1 MFGVGFRCSSLLKEK
16 SLAYGDEWDK
26 KWSTIL
32 LKVEQHHAY
41 SGHNNVDQPLLE
53 KEEGIICNED
63 HGIWVLSVN
72 STFFKNFLEH

>member
-26 KWSTIL
+26 KLSTIL
-32 LKVEQHHAY
+32 LQIEQDHGH
-41 SGHNNVDQPLLE
+41 SGHSVDQHLHE

-63 HGIWVLSVN
+63 HGI
-72 STFFKNFLEH
+72 

>member
-26 KWSTIL
+26 KLSTIL
-32 LKVEQHHAY
+32 LKIEQHHGHG
-41 SGHNNVDQPLLE
+41 GHNSVDQHLLE

-63 HGIWVLSVN
+63 HGI
-72 STFFKNFLEH
+72 